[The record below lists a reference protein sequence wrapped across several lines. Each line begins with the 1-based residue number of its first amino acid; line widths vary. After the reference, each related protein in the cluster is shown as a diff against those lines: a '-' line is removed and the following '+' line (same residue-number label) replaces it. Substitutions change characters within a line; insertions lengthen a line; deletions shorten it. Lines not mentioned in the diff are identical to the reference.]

1 MMTISKVSK
10 QLLLVSSLA
19 VAMGLTACGQEE
31 AAVQESTDISQQ
43 SIKANVEAVSLGSI
57 PLKAVVPGAVVP
69 DQKAQIASRL
79 MGYIKNLDVKVGQ
92 EVKSGQLLFSIDSTD
107 VNSQIL
113 KAKSGYQQAQAA
125 LKDAKL
131 DFDRFAKLYKEDSV
145 SKQQFDKI
153 SLQYKVAQE
162 NLVAAKTG
170 LNQAKAQLNYAN
182 VKAPFDGVVV
192 EKMAVAGGLAAPGNP
207 VLTLENLTSLS
218 VRTQVAEDLFAVLRP
233 GDEAEVVV
241 DGQPRPLVGTI
252 YTLVSAADPKTRTHT
267 VKLSLPAMINV
278 NSGTFARVGF
288 KRGERQTMMVPT
300 SAVLNRSG
308 ILGVFV
314 LEDGK
319 ANFHMVR
326 LGGIIGDR
334 VEIQAGVNLGD
345 LVVIDNNFSMLN
357 GDKVD
362 VINVGELNKTPF
374 DKQQALIEDQPIDT
388 DVIEQSA
395 KEVQEEAAETAAEG
409 ASK

>member
-1 MMTISKVSK
+1 MSKFLKWTSVVG
-10 QLLLVSSLA
+10 LV
-19 VAMGLTACGQEE
+19 VATGLTGCGQEE
-31 AAVQESTDISQQ
+31 TDTASHESNVQVV
-43 SIKANVEAVSLGSI
+43 KANVETVSLGTI

-92 EVKSGQLLFSIDSTD
+92 EVKAGQLLFSIDSTD

-113 KAKSGYQQAQAA
+113 KAQSGYQQAQAA

-131 DFDRFAKLYKEDSV
+131 DYDRFSKLYKEDSV

-170 LNQAKAQLNYAN
+170 LNQAKSQLNYAN

-207 VLTLENLTSLS
+207 VLTLENLKSLS
-218 VRTQVAEDLFAVLRP
+218 VQTQVAEDLFAVLRP
-233 GDEAEVVV
+233 GDEAEVRI
-241 DGQPRPLVGTI
+241 DGQKKVLTGTI

-267 VKLSLPAMINV
+267 VKLSLPPLVNV

-288 KRGERQTMMVPT
+288 KRGERQTMMIPK

-308 ILGVFV
+308 VEGVFV
-314 LEDGK
+314 MEDEK
-319 ANFHMVR
+319 AYFHMVR
-326 LGGIIGDR
+326 LGEEIGDR
-334 VEIQAGVNLGD
+334 IEVKAGLNLGD
-345 LVVIDNNFSMLN
+345 TIVIDNNISLLN
-357 GDKVD
+357 GDKIEVLSD
-362 VINVGELNKTPF
+362 ATPS
-374 DKQQALIEDQPIDT
+374 DERKG
-388 DVIEQSA
+388 
-395 KEVQEEAAETAAEG
+395 AE
-409 ASK
+409 

>member
-1 MMTISKVSK
+1 MKTIAKLILS
-10 QLLLVSSLA
+10 SSL
-19 VAMGLTACGQEE
+19 VAAIGLSGCGKE
-31 AAVQESTDISQQ
+31 ATETDNADNTDKAVQT
-43 SIKANVEAVSLGSI
+43 IKAPVETVSLGTI

-92 EVKSGQLLFSIDSTD
+92 QVKKGELLFSIDSSD

-113 KAKSGYQQAQAA
+113 QAKSAYQQAEAA

-131 DFDRFAKLYKEDSV
+131 DYDRFSKLYKEDSV

-153 SLQYKVAQE
+153 NLQYKVAQE
-162 NLVAAKTG
+162 NLVSAKTA
-170 LNQAKAQLNYAN
+170 LNQAKSQLNYAN

-192 EKMAVAGGLAAPGNP
+192 DKMAVAGDLAAPGNP
-207 VLTLENLTSLS
+207 VLVLENLKSLS

-233 GDEAEVVV
+233 GDEAEVII
-241 DGQPRPLVGTI
+241 DGQSKPLTGTI

-267 VKLSLPAMINV
+267 VKLSLPSLVNV

-288 KRGERQTMMVPT
+288 KRGERPTMMVPK

-308 ILGVFV
+308 VQGVFV

-326 LGGIIGDR
+326 LGEKIGDK
-334 VEIQAGVNLGD
+334 VEIKAGLNLGD
-345 LVVIDNNFSMLN
+345 TIVVANNHSLLN
-357 GDKVD
+357 GDNIEVIDVD
-362 VINVGELNKTPF
+362 TAVEP
-374 DKQQALIEDQPIDT
+374 
-388 DVIEQSA
+388 
-395 KEVQEEAAETAAEG
+395 AEKKGAE
-409 ASK
+409 

>member
-1 MMTISKVSK
+1 MKTIAKLILS
-10 QLLLVSSLA
+10 SSLVA
-19 VAMGLTACGQEE
+19 VIGLSGCGKESDDLNTTE
-31 AAVQESTDISQQ
+31 KPVQTIQ
-43 SIKANVEAVSLGSI
+43 APVETVSLGTI

-92 EVKSGQLLFSIDSTD
+92 EVKKGELLFSIDSSD

-113 KAKSGYQQAQAA
+113 QAKSAYQQASAA

-131 DFDRFAKLYKEDSV
+131 DYDRFSKLYKQDSV

-162 NLVAAKTG
+162 NLVSAKTA
-170 LNQAKAQLNYAN
+170 LNQAKSQLNYAN

-192 EKMAVAGGLAAPGNP
+192 DKMAVAGDLAAPGNP
-207 VLTLENLTSLS
+207 VLVLENLTSLS
-218 VRTQVAEDLFAVLRP
+218 VKTQVAEDLFAVLRP
-233 GDEAEVVV
+233 GDEAEVVI
-241 DGQPRPLVGTI
+241 DGHPKALTGTI

-267 VKLSLPAMINV
+267 VKLSLPSLVNV

-288 KRGERQTMMVPT
+288 KRGERQTMMVPK

-308 ILGVFV
+308 VQGVFV

-326 LGGIIGDR
+326 LGEKIGDK
-334 VEIQAGVNLGD
+334 VEIKAGLNLGD
-345 LVVIDNNFSMLN
+345 TIVVANNQSLLN
-357 GDKVD
+357 GDNIEVVD
-362 VINVGELNKTPF
+362 V
-374 DKQQALIEDQPIDT
+374 DT
-388 DVIEQSA
+388 AVEP
-395 KEVQEEAAETAAEG
+395 AEKKGAE
-409 ASK
+409 